1 MDQRLDISAILNLRG
16 EILNGYNT
24 VTNAQLLIS
33 LAEEMTGEQMSTE
46 GFFEEDF
53 VIVMEN
59 WLERVRAA
67 VALVAAFGDS

>member
-33 LAEEMTGEQMSTE
+33 VAEEATGKQTTTD

-59 WLERVRAA
+59 WLKRVRAA

>member
-1 MDQRLDISAILNLRG
+1 MDQRLDISAILNLRS
-16 EILNGYNT
+16 EILSGYNI
-24 VTNAQLLIS
+24 VTNAQLLVS
-33 LAEEMTGEQMSTE
+33 LAEEITGKQMDTE

-53 VIVMEN
+53 VVVMEN

>member
-1 MDQRLDISAILNLRG
+1 MDQRLDISAILNLRS
-16 EILNGYNT
+16 EILNGYNI

-33 LAEEMTGEQMSTE
+33 LAEEVTGEQMNTD

-59 WLERVRAA
+59 WLERVRTA